1 MAWKPLAWKNS
12 GRSKA
17 EAAKPKADDPEP
29 EDDDDDDPILDP
41 DEGSDLRDEDED
53 DEPEE
58 GAKKKSEE
66 PATPAA
72 GGSNLPAASADPAA
86 RLAALEAENA
96 ELRSRLGEQTLPN
109 AQKAARATAVRL
121 FGQGTPQ
128 LTEAKKLVAACETVA
143 DAERIT
149 ASWEL
154 ALSATSL
161 AANAGARQ
169 TARAATVVDP
179 DATTTAKAKDAVAR
193 TRPRSVK
200 PGNKE
205 E

>member
-1 MAWKPLAWKNS
+1 MAWKPLAWKSS
-12 GRSKA
+12 GKGQPTA
-17 EAAKPKADDPEP
+17 TKPKAEDPEP
-29 EDDDDDDPILDP
+29 EDDDEDAILGPEDD
-41 DEGSDLRDEDED
+41 DEDE
-53 DEPEE
+53 
-58 GAKKKSEE
+58 SEE
-66 PATPAA
+66 DTPEPAPTPAA
-72 GGSNLPAASADPAA
+72 DATAA

-96 ELRSRLGEQTLPN
+96 RLRSQLGEQTLPN

-128 LTEAKKLVAACETVA
+128 LKQAKDLVTACETVA
-143 DAERIT
+143 DAERLT

-154 ALSATSL
+154 ALSATPL

-169 TARAATVVDP
+169 TSRPAITTDP
-179 DATTTAKAKDAVAR
+179 DADTAARAKSAVAR

-200 PGNKE
+200 PGVSKE

>member
-1 MAWKPLAWKNS
+1 MAWKPKQWLS
-12 GRSKA
+12 GRGPA
-17 EAAKPKADDPEP
+17 QAAKPKAEDHEP

-41 DEGSDLRDEDED
+41 SEGSDLRDED
-53 DEPEE
+53 DE
-58 GAKKKSEE
+58 EE
-66 PATPAA
+66 PVETTPEPAPTPAA
-72 GGSNLPAASADPAA
+72 GGSNLPAADATAA
-86 RLAALEAENA
+86 RLASLEAENA
-96 ELRSRLGEQTLPN
+96 RLRAQLGEQTLPN

-128 LTEAKKLVAACETVA
+128 LKQAKDLITACETVA
-143 DAERIT
+143 DAERLT

-154 ALSATSL
+154 ALSATPL

-169 TARAATVVDP
+169 TSRPPITTDPNAATTARAQA
-179 DATTTAKAKDAVAR
+179 AVAR